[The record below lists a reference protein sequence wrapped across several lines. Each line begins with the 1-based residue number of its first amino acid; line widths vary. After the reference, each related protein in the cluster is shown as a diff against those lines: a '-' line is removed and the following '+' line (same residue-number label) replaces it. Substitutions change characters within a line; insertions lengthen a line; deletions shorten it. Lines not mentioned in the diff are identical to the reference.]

1 MALVAVALGTVA
13 ARAARAGG
21 EDELRIDFVDV
32 GQGDAAL
39 IRTPRGRT
47 VLVDAGGSDRASSLV
62 AFVTRRLGGQPL
74 DVALLTHRHLDHLGG
89 FLDVIRAIGARAFV
103 EPPPLRETV
112 AARLLHR
119 RLAERGA
126 AVREA
131 RAGDLLALDDDVA
144 FEILAPRDPPLLG
157 TRDDLN
163 TNSLVARLAWRRA
176 TVLFTGDAE
185 APAER
190 WLLGRDPAALRARVL
205 KVGHHGSRFSSTAR
219 FLRAVAPE
227 IAVISVGAGN
237 DYHHPHPSTLRRLH
251 ELGARV
257 YRTDERGT
265 ITVRSDGERLAVDVV
280 R

>member
-1 MALVAVALGTVA
+1 MALVAVTLVA
-13 ARAARAGG
+13 ATARA
-21 EDELRIDFVDV
+21 DELRVDFVDV

-39 IRTPRGRT
+39 VRTPRGRT
-47 VLVDAGGSDRASSLV
+47 VLVDGGGRESAASLV
-62 AFVTRRLGGQPL
+62 AFVAARTHGQPL
-74 DVALLTHRHLDHLGG
+74 DLALLSHRHLDHQGG
-89 FLDVIRAIGARAFV
+89 LLDVIRAVGARAFL

-126 AVREA
+126 TLREG
-131 RAGDLLALDDDVA
+131 RAGERVPLDDDVLL
-144 FEILAPRDPPLLG
+144 ELLAPRDPPLLG

-163 TNSLVARLAWRRA
+163 TNSLVARLVWRRV

-190 WLLGRDPAALRARVL
+190 WMLSQLPREALRARVL

-227 IAVISVGAGN
+227 IAVISAGAGN
-237 DYHHPHPSTLRRLH
+237 DYHHPHPSTLRRLA

-257 YRTDERGT
+257 YRTDEHGT
-265 ITVRSDGERLAVDVV
+265 ITVRSSDGERLDVDVV